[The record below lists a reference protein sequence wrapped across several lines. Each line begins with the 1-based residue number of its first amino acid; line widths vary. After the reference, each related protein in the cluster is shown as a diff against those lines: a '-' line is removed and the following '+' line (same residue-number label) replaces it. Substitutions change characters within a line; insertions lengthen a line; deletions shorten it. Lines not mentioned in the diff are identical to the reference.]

1 MKKWGIRA
9 RVLFLALLP
18 SVTILLT
25 LVGYFTYTRIA
36 EVDVVLAQRG
46 NSLARQLAPGT
57 EFALFAGDS
66 AALDRLAKS
75 AAREV
80 DVAGVTITDARGRVV
95 AREKS
100 DIARNG
106 DATVQFTQPVLATRL
121 DTADSPEQMGAI
133 GERAKVGE
141 ITVAMSRASARAD
154 QEHLLLVGL
163 GIGSASLLLA
173 VALALGI
180 GNSVI
185 RPIRRLAGAM
195 ERLSHGAHVEP
206 LSTEGGGEF
215 RALNEGFN
223 DMAKRLQADTQA
235 LQARIEIA
243 TRELVAQKDAAES
256 ATQAKS
262 RFIAA
267 ASHDLRQPLHAIGL
281 FTATLQRR
289 TQGGE
294 TGNVVSDLAKAV
306 SAMERLFDTLLDI
319 SKLDAGTIVVQPRPF
334 RLDGLFMQV
343 YSEYEDAAAE
353 KNLRLEVRPTTAV
366 VVTDELLLRR
376 LLSNLVANA
385 IRYTSQGTVL
395 LCCRRRGAAWQI
407 EVRDSGIGIPPEKQS
422 EVFQEFYQIGNAA
435 RDRNRGLGLG
445 LAIVTRIARL
455 LETEVLL
462 RSAPGRGSVFS
473 LRIRA
478 GADHRVQDVT
488 KSDSTLA
495 RPGEP
500 WPAILVVDD
509 DPLVLAGSKALLSEL
524 GCEVTLVGDA
534 PGAHAALSAMAGKP
548 VLVLCDL
555 WLSDVLSGIDLLR
568 QLAGLTAAP
577 FSGILISGDTRP
589 ETIRSAR
596 DAGYPL
602 LHKPVSPA
610 KLRAV
615 LTHFAWKMRKM
626 TDAGTRDEDS
636 AG

>member
-25 LVGYFTYTRIA
+25 LVGYFTYMRIA

-46 NSLARQLAPGT
+46 NSLARQLAPGA

-66 AALDRLAKS
+66 SALDRLAQS
-75 AAREV
+75 VAREAG
-80 DVAGVTITDARGRVV
+80 VASVTITDARGQVV
-95 AREKS
+95 AGATS
-100 DIARNG
+100 TIARNG
-106 DATVQFTQPVLATRL
+106 DATARFTQPVLATRL
-121 DTADSPEQMGAI
+121 DTADVPEQMGPSSAP
-133 GERAKVGE
+133 AKVGG

-154 QEHLLLVGL
+154 QRHLLIVGL

-173 VALALGI
+173 VVLALGI

-195 ERLSHGAHVEP
+195 EKLSRGAHVEP
-206 LSTEGGGEF
+206 LLSEGGGEF

-223 DMAKRLQADTQA
+223 DMAKRLQADTKA

-243 TRELVAQKDAAES
+243 TRELVAQKDAAEH

-289 TQGGE
+289 TQGSEIE
-294 TGNVVSDLAKAV
+294 TIVSDLAKAV

-319 SKLDAGTIVVQPRPF
+319 SKLDAGTLVVEPRPF
-334 RLDGLFMQV
+334 RLGGLFAQV
-343 YSEYEDAAAE
+343 YAEHADAATE
-353 KNLRLEVRPTTAV
+353 KGLRLAVRPTSAV
-366 VVTDELLLRR
+366 LVTDELLLHR

-455 LETEVLL
+455 LETEVSL
-462 RSAPGRGSVFS
+462 RSAPMRGSVFS

-478 GADHRVQDVT
+478 GEAHWVHETTR
-488 KSDSTLA
+488 SDSTLA
-495 RPGEP
+495 RPGQP
-500 WPAILVVDD
+500 LPAILVVDD

-534 PGAHAALSAMAGKP
+534 TGAHAAIAMVPGKP

-568 QLAGLTAAP
+568 QLASLTDAP
-577 FSGILISGDTRP
+577 FSGILITGDTRP
-589 ETIRSAR
+589 ETIRSAN

-602 LHKPVSPA
+602 LHKPVAPA

-626 TDAGTRDEDS
+626 TDAGTCDEDS